1 MGRLVEID
9 EESDVQ
15 QTVKKAKYEDEE
27 RMEDKKGDYMER
39 TTETLTENTHPVL
52 DNKQTQNSSESE
64 FSDCEVCHQS
74 IRKSVYEF
82 HKKTHLSSQPKM
94 SECKHC
100 KKVMQKTSMWRH
112 LKSRCTILNMNT
124 STDSHERP
132 EVSSPVKPE
141 QPAPATNY
149 QCKICFCNFPKL
161 ASLKWHT
168 TEEHSLDLE
177 DVEQMLSESNNQAD
191 FVKKSEQRMDNRA
204 SVKLDPEILEKVMNN
219 TTDAANET
227 KKEEENFKCKYCDD
241 VFTKRNNAR
250 RHEKRRHPEFVS
262 RH

>member
-1 MGRLVEID
+1 MRMIFNDVNSFKRTATENKLAIEKRLVEID

-15 QTVKKAKYEDEE
+15 QTVKKAKYEDEEINSSKTAQKPEEIEIDDSEEDEE

-39 TTETLTENTHPVL
+39 TTETLTENTHPAV
-52 DNKQTQNSSESE
+52 DTKQTQNGSESE

-124 STDSHERP
+124 STDSHETP
-132 EVSSPVKPE
+132 EVSSPVEPE

-149 QCKICFCNFPKL
+149 QCKICDK
-161 ASLKWHT
+161 
-168 TEEHSLDLE
+168 
-177 DVEQMLSESNNQAD
+177 
-191 FVKKSEQRMDNRA
+191 
-204 SVKLDPEILEKVMNN
+204 
-219 TTDAANET
+219 
-227 KKEEENFKCKYCDD
+227 
-241 VFTKRNNAR
+241 
-250 RHEKRRHPEFVS
+250 
-262 RH
+262 